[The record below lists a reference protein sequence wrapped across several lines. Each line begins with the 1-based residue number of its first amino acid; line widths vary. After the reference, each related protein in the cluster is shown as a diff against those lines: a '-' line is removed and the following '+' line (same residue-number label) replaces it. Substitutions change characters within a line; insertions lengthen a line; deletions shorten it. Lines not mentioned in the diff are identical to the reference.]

1 MRAIFLYHQAG
12 RLTITMTLQPRFG
25 LILPFIIGISLSTLS
40 AQQLFEQTAPS
51 KYRIEFRNKNNNPFS
66 TDNPAEFLSQKALER
81 RSKQNIPVSQ
91 NDIPV
96 TPAYMDSLRAAGAK
110 ILTVSRWFNAATVLI
125 EHDSTLNRISKL
137 TFVKGFHQNASLP
150 VRSKNTSATLGVQKM
165 SESTVADYGL
175 SWWQTAIHNGH
186 LLHNRGHRGEGI
198 TIAVLDAG
206 FYGVDQLPAFSHLW
220 DNNRILGTRDFVN
233 PGAGLFGGHTHG
245 MHVLSII
252 GGTLA
257 GELIGTAPEAD
268 FWLLRS
274 EDTGS
279 EYLIEED
286 NWISAAEFADSAGAD
301 IINSSL
307 GYTVFDNPLQ
317 DHTWDDMDG
326 NTTRISRAA
335 DIAASKGM
343 LVIVS
348 AGNQGNSEWKYI
360 GAPADADSVLAIGAV
375 DENRNIA
382 YFSSRGPSSD
392 GNIKPDVMAIGQGT
406 YMAGSDGGIRQGNG
420 TSLSAPVI
428 AGLSACLWQAN
439 PHASAV
445 ELLAAIRES
454 SDRYAF
460 PDENYGYGIP
470 DFNLAGVLLKANE
483 NNSDIIEKV
492 SAFPNPFHDQ
502 LYLIYNPVADGPVDI
517 RMYDLTGKEIAQYF
531 FPAFPGRKYLK
542 IGGEQLSVLPRG
554 FYLLKCNVSQ
564 VNSIVKIIKF

>member
-1 MRAIFLYHQAG
+1 MKAIFLYHQAG
-12 RLTITMTLQPRFG
+12 RLTITLPIPPRFG
-25 LILPFIIGISLSTLS
+25 LILPFIFGISLSTLS

-51 KYRIEFRNKNNNPFS
+51 KYRIEFSNKNDNPFS
-66 TDNPAEFLSQKALER
+66 TDNPAEFLSPKALER
-81 RSKQNIPVSQ
+81 RIKQNIPVDQ
-91 NDIPV
+91 NDLPV
-96 TPAYMDSLRAAGAK
+96 TPAYLDSLHAAGAE

-125 EHDSTLNRISKL
+125 ENDSTLNRISRL
-137 TFVKGFHQNASLP
+137 TFVKGFHQNKSLL
-150 VRSKNTSATLGVQKM
+150 VSSLRTSTSSGVQKL
-165 SESTVADYGL
+165 SESPVADYGL

-186 LLHNRGHRGEGI
+186 LLHNRGHKGEGI

-206 FYGVDQLPAFSHLW
+206 FFGVDQIPAFSKLW
-220 DNNRILGTRDFVN
+220 DNNRILGTRDFVD
-233 PGAGLFGGHTHG
+233 PGAGVFAGHTHG

-257 GELIGTAPEAD
+257 GELVGTAPEAD

-286 NWISAAEFADSAGAD
+286 NWIAAAEFADSAGAD

-307 GYTVFDNPLQ
+307 GYTVFDDPLQ
-317 DHTWDDMDG
+317 DHTLDDMDG

-375 DENRNIA
+375 DENRYVA

-392 GNIKPDVMAIGQGT
+392 GNIKPDVMAIGLGT

-439 PHASAV
+439 PYASAV
-445 ELLAAIRES
+445 EMLAAIRES
-454 SDRYAF
+454 SDRYAL
-460 PDENYGYGIP
+460 PDDNYGYGIP
-470 DFNLAGVLLKANE
+470 DFNLAGVLLKANAD
-483 NNSDIIEKV
+483 NSGFVEKV
-492 SAFPNPFHDQ
+492 SVFPNPFHDL
-502 LYLIYNPVADGPVDI
+502 LYLIYNPAVDGPVDI
-517 RMYDLTGKEIAQYF
+517 RMYDMTGKEIAQYF
-531 FPAFPGRKYLK
+531 FPALPGRKYLK
-542 IGGEQLSVLPRG
+542 IDGEQLSGLPRG
-554 FYLLKCNVSQ
+554 FYLLKCNAFQ
-564 VNSIVKIIKF
+564 ANSIVKIIKF